1 MTTNHRGP
9 AYRIETGRIV
19 VRCWSPADARLLRAA
34 LDDSNEYLRPWIP
47 WMKDEPKS
55 LYETA
60 AWLRKNRANFDLDE
74 DCRYAIFDLDE
85 QTLIGETG
93 LYTRVGKGAR
103 EIGYWINKQSEGKGY
118 ASEATMATVKVAF
131 KIDQVNRVEIHCAP
145 ENAVSAAIPAKL
157 GFTHEA
163 TLKRRFEDSDGGIQ
177 DSMIWTL
184 FAEEYP
190 NSPAS
195 SIQIT
200 AMTASGQKFCSK
212 PANGFY
218 IPEPIA

>member
-1 MTTNHRGP
+1 
-9 AYRIETGRIV
+9 
-19 VRCWSPADARLLRAA
+19 
-34 LDDSNEYLRPWIP
+34 
-47 WMKDEPKS
+47 MKDEPKS